1 MSKLNVV
8 GISGSPS
15 RPSRTT
21 ALVSAVLDAI
31 RDHEAVTAQL
41 IDLTDSAPTIFAASS
56 YDRLSPEGREMID
69 DIEKADLLV
78 VGTPVY
84 RGSYT
89 ASVRPRPVRPSTGNA
104 RDPYRHRRQPNARP
118 GDRASAAPAVRF
130 LRALSLPTTVY
141 ATETDFENYVL
152 VSNPV
157 RQRVAAGDAI
167 RVLVLREP
175 MLRSKAAPPPLAIPA

>member
-8 GISGSPS
+8 GISAS

-41 IDLTDSAPTIFAASS
+41 IDLADSAPTIFAASS

-89 ASVRPRPVRPSTGNA
+89 GAFKHLSDLVR
-104 RDPYRHRRQPNARP
+104 Y
-118 GDRASAAPAVRF
+118 DR
-130 LRALSLPTTVY
+130 LRGT
-141 ATETDFENYVL
+141 
-152 VSNPV
+152 
-157 RQRVAAGDAI
+157 
-167 RVLVLREP
+167 
-175 MLRSKAAPPPLAIPA
+175 